1 MAQKVI
7 TELVC
12 DLTGEPAAETV
23 EFGIGGKAFEVDLTQ
38 KHADALREILED
50 YVKVARPAGKLTA
63 ASNSR
68 RSSGTR
74 ASVDREQSRAIRE
87 WARAQGISV
96 SDRGRI
102 SEDIRRQFDAAH

>member
-1 MAQKVI
+1 MAQV
-7 TELVC
+7 TTVELVD
-12 DLTGEPAAETV
+12 DLTGGKADETV
-23 EFGIGGKAFEVDLTQ
+23 LFGIDGREFEIDLSLDNAGELRDNLARYLAKA
-38 KHADALREILED
+38 R
-50 YVKVARPAGKLTA
+50 KVGKLTA

>member
-1 MAQKVI
+1 MVQKVI

-23 EFGIGGKAFEVDLTQ
+23 EFGIGGRAFEVDLTQ

-74 ASVDREQSRAIRE
+74 ASVDREQMRAIRE
-87 WARAQGISV
+87 WARQHGHNV

-102 SEDIRRQFDAAH
+102 SAEIKQAFDAAH